1 MTPERWQAVE
11 RLYHAALARA
21 PHERAAF
28 LIDACAG
35 DDALRQAVDALLTR
49 QPQAERFL
57 EAPAWQSVAAALVEP
72 PTPIVG
78 RVIGSFEVVSHLGS
92 GGMGEVYRAR
102 DRRLER
108 DVALKFLTPALAPD
122 AEARERLRREAL
134 AASAL
139 NHPHICT
146 LHDIVDDEGRP
157 VLVMEIVEGEPLSAV
172 IPKEGLPIETV
183 VRYGE
188 QLADALAH
196 AHAHGIIHRDLK
208 PSNIIVTPEGRAKVL
223 DFGIARQMRAA
234 DLARGHARTAARC
247 RTRGRSRERSG
258 IWPRRFWRVSRPTHA
273 ATSGPWASC
282 STRWRR
288 ACGPSRDQPAWR

>member
-11 RLYHAALARA
+11 RLYHAALASA

-57 EAPAWQSVAAALVEP
+57 EAPAWQSVAAALAGP
-72 PTPIVG
+72 LDADRRT
-78 RVIGSFEVVSHLGS
+78 
-92 GGMGEVYRAR
+92 R
-102 DRRLER
+102 DRIVRGP
-108 DVALKFLTPALAPD
+108 VASRQRRHGRGLSRPRPPAGTRRRIEISHAGIGPRRRGAGATPSRSAGGLRAQSP
-122 AEARERLRREAL
+122 AHLHAARHRGR
-134 AASAL
+134 
-139 NHPHICT
+139 
-146 LHDIVDDEGRP
+146 EGRP

-183 VRYGE
+183 IRYGE

-208 PSNIIVTPEGRAKVL
+208 PANIVVTPEGRAKVL
-223 DFGIARQMRAA
+223 DFGIARQMRARI
-234 DLARGHARTAARC
+234 L
-247 RTRGRSRERSG
+247 
-258 IWPRRFWRVSRPTHA
+258 PR
-273 ATSGPWASC
+273 
-282 STRWRR
+282 
-288 ACGPSRDQPAWR
+288 